1 MYTASR
7 NPTSTSS
14 DQDSLLRALARASAF
29 LPVHLLLE
37 GMRHGR
43 HGGIVEMTLGAH
55 EAYWQTVGL
64 RRRNTDRGMPSHIKR
79 HSIAQHVPAM
89 RNEFLDP
96 KLWPICM
103 GFHGSRGHG
112 EDTNMLEDCIIAR
125 P

>member
-1 MYTASR
+1 
-7 NPTSTSS
+7 
-14 DQDSLLRALARASAF
+14 
-29 LPVHLLLE
+29 
-37 GMRHGR
+37 
-43 HGGIVEMTLGAH
+43 
-55 EAYWQTVGL
+55 
-64 RRRNTDRGMPSHIKR
+64 MPSHIKR